1 MSNIEE
7 SNNISNHIIQAA
19 VLIAEELHRGQTDK
33 AGVDYF
39 ESHLTT
45 VGEAGANWKEKV
57 VGYLH
62 DTAEDTEYSVEQVMQ
77 MLKGRA
83 GNLLAENEAKEIKLA
98 LELLN
103 SQTASSREEYITR
116 LMQSKLACQVKLND
130 LTHNMDLSRIAH
142 PTEKDYA
149 RIKKYEKE
157 FELLKDYLK

>member
-1 MSNIEE
+1 MPNIEE
-7 SNNISNHIIQAA
+7 SNSISNRIIQAA
-19 VLIAEELHRGQTDK
+19 ALIAEELHRGQTDK

-62 DTAEDTEYSVEQVMQ
+62 DAAEDTEYNVGQVMQ
-77 MLKGRA
+77 MLKERT
-83 GNLLAENEAKEIKLA
+83 GNLLAEGEARDIKQA

-103 SQTASSREEYITR
+103 SQTVSSREEYITR

-130 LTHNMDLSRIAH
+130 LTHNMDLSRITH
-142 PTEKDYA
+142 PTEKDFA

-157 FELLKDYLK
+157 FELLKDFLK